1 MKKFLIAAIALTS
14 LAACGKMGNL
24 EYPPG
29 AVYPRQYPA
38 PQFPKSPEK
47 APALTENHSTEDKKT
62 PENTQNDQKPKDDKN
77 DAHLLQK

>member
-1 MKKFLIAAIALTS
+1 MIKFLIAAVALAS
-14 LAACGKMGNL
+14 LAACGKMGKL

-29 AVYPRQYPA
+29 AFYPRQYPA

-47 APALTENHSTEDKKT
+47 APALTEDKKT
-62 PENTQNDQKPKDDKN
+62 PEHTQNTKTPKYDKN

>member
-1 MKKFLIAAIALTS
+1 MKKFLIAAVALAS
-14 LAACGKMGNL
+14 LAACGKMGKL

-29 AVYPRQYPA
+29 AFYPRQYPA

-47 APALTENHSTEDKKT
+47 APALTEDKKT
-62 PENTQNDQKPKDDKN
+62 PEHTQNTQTPKDDKN